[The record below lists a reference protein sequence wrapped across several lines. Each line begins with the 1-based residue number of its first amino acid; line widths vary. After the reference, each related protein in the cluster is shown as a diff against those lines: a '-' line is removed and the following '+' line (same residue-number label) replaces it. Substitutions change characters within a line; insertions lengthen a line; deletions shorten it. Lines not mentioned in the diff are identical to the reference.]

1 MRSSNSGTQ
10 EARRVASARGLTTP
24 EFENVLPRNLFAIA
38 DATPSE
44 LGQLSGARREL
55 IENHFSARL
64 RQGFDLAEII
74 EEIAILGRYDSGNVG
89 ACTGRTAAQHPG
101 TFTNSLMS

>member
-1 MRSSNSGTQ
+1 
-10 EARRVASARGLTTP
+10 
-24 EFENVLPRNLFAIA
+24 LPRNLFAIA
-38 DATPSE
+38 DAAPSE

-74 EEIAILGRYDSGNVG
+74 EEIAILGRTIRATWELAPAEQQPSTRGHSE
-89 ACTGRTAAQHPG
+89 T
-101 TFTNSLMS
+101 L

>member
-1 MRSSNSGTQ
+1 MDPGGPSRCLCTGT
-10 EARRVASARGLTTP
+10 RLTTP

-38 DATPSE
+38 DASPSE

-101 TFTNSLMS
+101 TFRNSLMS